1 MLKNYIKI
9 AFKVMLR
16 RKFFTVVSL
25 FGISFTLSVLLV
37 VTAFI
42 NNELGERAP
51 ETKKYRSLYVVWVE
65 TGKDDQESIRISTPS
80 YHFISKYVKS
90 LQTPESVT
98 MFSSRRW
105 TTEYVNDKNLDIDF
119 VYTDA
124 EFWGI
129 FDFHFIAGKPYSQ
142 IDIDKSE
149 PVVVINEDI
158 AKQYFEGSEP
168 LGGIIEINKRIFRVI
183 GVVKDVPY
191 KNWTVGPESKV
202 WIPYTTI
209 VQDYKKS
216 ELQPSFAPGFKA
228 VLLAKKSADM
238 KKIKA
243 ELQSQVDKVSFNNP
257 KAISWLNCE
266 ALSQKEMLAYS
277 AFFYTNDDQIN
288 KTNRPN
294 SNVGK
299 LYFWLGLVGLLFMS
313 MPAINLM
320 NLNSSRILERSSEIG
335 IRKAFG
341 ASSNTLVGQFLTEN
355 IFVTLI
361 GAAIGYGLA
370 FVFINIINE
379 SGYIPYSNLKLNT
392 TVFFYGLMI
401 SLFFGFLSGVY
412 PAYRMSRLHPAS
424 ALKQGGA

>member
-1 MLKNYIKI
+1 
-9 AFKVMLR
+9 MLR

-25 FGISFTLSVLLV
+25 FGISFTLLALLV

-51 ETKKYRSLYVVWVE
+51 ETKKYRSLYVFYAE
-65 TGKDDQESIRISTPS
+65 TGKDDQESFHIWTPT

-98 MFSSRRW
+98 MFSWRIG
-105 TTEYVNDKNLDIDF
+105 TTEYVNDKKLDIDF

-216 ELQPSFAPGFKA
+216 ELRPSFAPGFTA

-243 ELQSQVDKVSFNNP
+243 ELQSQVDKVAFNNP

-266 ALSQKEMLAYS
+266 ALSQKEMLAYK
-277 AFFYTNDDQIN
+277 AFFYTNNDQIN

-299 LYFWLGLVGLLFMS
+299 LYFWLGLAGLLFMS